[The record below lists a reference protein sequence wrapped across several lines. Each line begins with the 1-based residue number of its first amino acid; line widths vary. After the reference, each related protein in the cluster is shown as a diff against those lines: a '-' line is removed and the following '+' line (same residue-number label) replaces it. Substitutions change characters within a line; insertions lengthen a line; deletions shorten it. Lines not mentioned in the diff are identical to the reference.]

1 MPPSAAAPIPRDLAE
16 LLRTVEKPGRYVGGE
31 FGTIVKTGAV
41 LKIALSYPDLY
52 EIGMSNSAVR
62 ILYNLLNAIPEVACE
77 RVFAPAPDFEAALR
91 AAGMPLRSLES
102 GTPLS
107 HFDLLGF
114 SFGYELTLT
123 NLLAILDTGGISLE
137 SSRRGSAEPI
147 VIVGGPAAT
156 NPAPLGPFVDAVF
169 IGEAEGWIR
178 DTFPALAALKRRGAR
193 RSDLLAALHAQPSI
207 WHKGKKE
214 AVRRAF
220 WRGFSAS
227 TAETALPV
235 PSMRVVQD
243 HGTVEIM
250 RGCPN
255 ACRFCHATVLYRPGR
270 LKELASI
277 ADEVQS
283 LVERAGYR
291 QVTLSSLSS
300 GDFRGIHGLVREL
313 NARYAARKVSFSLPS
328 LRVDSLSLGL
338 LKDISEVRKSG
349 LTFAVETATPD
360 WQRAVRKIVELDKVI
375 GLLREAKAQGWK
387 AAKFYFMVGLP
398 PSLDQDEAAPIVE
411 FLRAV
416 RAATGMSLNVNV
428 APFIPKPHTP
438 WQRAAQI
445 GETAA
450 MDRIMAVRRSLAGDG
465 FKVGWHAP
473 ILSLLE
479 GIVSRGDE
487 RAGMLVLEAYRRG
500 ARLDAWEEHI
510 KVDLW
515 RQVIADAEWDVLGET
530 CRLREPG
537 EALPWDGISLA
548 LSTSVVTDISP
559 GAADTPGPATGEPA
573 TGQRAAGE
581 PAAGQ
586 PAAGE
591 PASPNS
597 PAPWQRLVFTFSKLG
612 TATFIAHL
620 DLMTVFERALAR
632 AGYSPRFTEG
642 FNPKPRL
649 EFANPLSLGLPSEEE
664 VAGIDLHDFDS
675 EGRFVS
681 RLNTCLPEG
690 LRVLRAAPVADQG
703 LGRRRSLMSLYWGA
717 DFQVTERTGEG
728 RLVRLPASGPSIR
741 KTLQAAGT
749 WESSTATRM
758 ATWAADRDQR
768 PADYFAVLCAPSE
781 ASADPGSAAP
791 GTDPVSPDEPAPG
804 SSSDLT

>member
-1 MPPSAAAPIPRDLAE
+1 VTAGIPSDLVA
-16 LLRTVEKPGRYVGGE
+16 LLRRVEKPGRYVGGE
-31 FGTIVKTGAV
+31 FGAVRKTDAV
-41 LKIALSYPDLY
+41 LKVALSYPDLY
-52 EIGMSNSAVR
+52 EIGMSNSAIR
-62 ILYNLLNAIPEVACE
+62 ILYNLLNGIPDVACE
-77 RVFAPAPDFEAALR
+77 RVFAPAPDFEAALK

-102 GTPLS
+102 GMPLS
-107 HFDLLGF
+107 QFDLLGF
-114 SFGYELTLT
+114 SFGYELTMT
-123 NLLAILDTGGISLE
+123 NLLAILETGGISLE
-137 SSRRGSAEPI
+137 TTGRGPGEPI

-156 NPAPLGPFVDAVF
+156 NPVPLGPFVDAVF

-178 DTFPALAALKRRGAR
+178 DTFPILASLKRRGAK
-193 RSDLLAALHAQPSI
+193 RSDLLAHLHAEPCI
-207 WHKGKKE
+207 WHTGKTGT
-214 AVRRAF
+214 VRRAF

-227 TAETALPV
+227 IAETALPV

-277 ADEVQS
+277 SDEVKA
-283 LVERAGYR
+283 LVEQAGYR

-313 NARYAARKVSFSLPS
+313 NGRYSARKVSFSLPS

-349 LTFAVETATPD
+349 LTFAVETATPE
-360 WQRAVRKIVELDKVI
+360 WQREVRKVVELDKVI
-375 GLLREAKAQGWK
+375 GILREAKAQGWK

-398 PSLDQDEAAPIVE
+398 PSFDHDEATPIVA

-445 GETAA
+445 GEADA
-450 MDRIMAVRRSLAGDG
+450 MDRITAVRRSLAGYG
-465 FKVGWHAP
+465 FKIGYHAP

-487 RAGMLVLEAYRRG
+487 RAGLLVLEAYRRG
-500 ARLDAWEEHI
+500 ARLDAWEEHV
-510 KVDLW
+510 KLGLW

-530 CRLREPG
+530 SRMRQPG
-537 EALPWDGISLA
+537 EALPWDGIALA
-548 LSTSVVTDISP
+548 LSTSVITDIAP
-559 GAADTPGPATGEPA
+559 APPEARLQATGRPAASAAASTSAVPVSSAAPGPW
-573 TGQRAAGE
+573 R
-581 PAAGQ
+581 
-586 PAAGE
+586 
-591 PASPNS
+591 
-597 PAPWQRLVFTFSKLG
+597 RLVFTFSKKG
-612 TATFIAHL
+612 PAAFIAHL
-620 DLMTVFERALAR
+620 DLMNVFERALAR

-649 EFANPLSLGLPSEEE
+649 EFANPLSLGLSSEEE

-675 EGRFVS
+675 EGEFIS
-681 RLNTCLPEG
+681 RMNACLPEG
-690 LRVLRAAPVADQG
+690 LSVLRAALVPDQG
-703 LGRRRSLMSLYWGA
+703 SARRRSLMSLYWGA
-717 DFQVTERTGEG
+717 DFHVTESTGRG
-728 RLVRLPASGPSIR
+728 RMIRLPATGPSIR
-741 KTLQAAGT
+741 KTLAAAGT
-749 WESSTATRM
+749 WESSSATRIT
-758 ATWAADRDQR
+758 TWATGAGQQ
-768 PADYFAVLCAPSE
+768 PADYFAVLCAP
-781 ASADPGSAAP
+781 PGAPAPAAP
-791 GTDPVSPDEPAPG
+791 AQAPAEPAPAEG
-804 SSSDLT
+804 DSSDLT

>member
-1 MPPSAAAPIPRDLAE
+1 MAAPIPRDLAE
-16 LLRTVEKPGRYVGGE
+16 LLRKVEKPGRYVGGE
-31 FGTIVKTGAV
+31 FGAIVRTGAV
-41 LKIALSYPDLY
+41 LNVALSYPDLY
-52 EIGMSNSAVR
+52 EIGMSNSAIR
-62 ILYNLLNAIPEVACE
+62 ILYNLLNTIPDVACE

-107 HFDLLGF
+107 EFDVLGF

-123 NLLAILDTGGISLE
+123 NLLAILETGGICLE
-137 SSRRGSAEPI
+137 SSRRGAKEPI

-169 IGEAEGWIR
+169 IGEAEGWVC
-178 DTFPALAALKRRGAR
+178 DTFPALSSLKRRGAD
-193 RSDLLAALHAQPSI
+193 RSDLLAYLRGQPSI
-207 WHKGKKE
+207 WHTGKRE
-214 AVRRAF
+214 IVRRAF
-220 WRGFSAS
+220 WRGFSAC
-227 TAETALPV
+227 AADTALPV

-270 LKELASI
+270 LKDLELI
-277 ADEVQS
+277 GREVES

-313 NARYAARKVSFSLPS
+313 NARYAPRKVSFSLPS
-328 LRVDSLSLGL
+328 LRVDSLALGL

-349 LTFAVETATPD
+349 LTFAVETATPE
-360 WQRAVRKIVELDKVI
+360 WQREVRKTVALDKVI

-398 PSLDQDEAAPIVE
+398 PSFDQDEATPIVE

-438 WQRAAQI
+438 WQRAPQI
-445 GETAA
+445 GEEQA
-450 MDRIMAVRRSLAGDG
+450 MDRIMNIRKGLTGDG
-465 FKVGWHAP
+465 FKIGSHAP

-487 RAGMLVLEAYRRG
+487 RSGRLVREAYRRG

-510 KVDLW
+510 RLDVW
-515 RQVIADAEWDVLGET
+515 RQVIADADWDVLGET
-530 CRLREPG
+530 CRSRAPQ
-537 EALPWDGISLA
+537 EALPWDRISLA
-548 LSTSVVTDISP
+548 LSTSDIT
-559 GAADTPGPATGEPA
+559 DTPAGSVRGPIGGNGDEPGPRQLP
-573 TGQRAAGE
+573 TSP
-581 PAAGQ
+581 PA
-586 PAAGE
+586 PSK
-591 PASPNS
+591 PASGDPVFDVPRS
-597 PAPWQRLVFTFSKLG
+597 SKGPWQRLVFTFSKTG
-612 TATFIAHL
+612 AAAFISHL
-620 DLMTVFERALAR
+620 DLMTVFERAVAR
-632 AGYSPRFTEG
+632 AGYSARFTEG

-649 EFANPLSLGLPSEEE
+649 EFANPLSLGLSSEEE

-675 EGRFVS
+675 AERYVARMNVS
-681 RLNTCLPEG
+681 LPEG
-690 LRVLRAAPVADQG
+690 LRVLRVAPVVDAG
-703 LGRRRSLMSLYWGA
+703 SARRRSLMSLYWGA
-717 DFQVTERTGEG
+717 DFEVTDRDG
-728 RLVRLPASGPSIR
+728 RRSVMRLPASGPSIR
-741 KTLQAAGT
+741 KTLQAEGT
-749 WESSTATRM
+749 WETHTATRIS
-758 ATWAADRDQR
+758 TWATGRDLL
-768 PADYFAVLCAPSE
+768 PVGYFDVLC
-781 ASADPGSAAP
+781 
-791 GTDPVSPDEPAPG
+791 VSPEADSASPEADSASPEAD
-804 SSSDLT
+804 SSALT